1 MALLLVSGLIG
12 ADTIPEAICGCKAN
26 VKSDYAFSSLSI
38 VFCSDVGAGQFYAD
52 PCATVLIAH
61 YQ

>member
-12 ADTIPEAICGCKAN
+12 AGTIPEAIYGCKVN

-38 VFCSDVGAGQFYAD
+38 VFVV
-52 PCATVLIAH
+52 TVVLASFA
-61 YQ
+61 QTPALRC